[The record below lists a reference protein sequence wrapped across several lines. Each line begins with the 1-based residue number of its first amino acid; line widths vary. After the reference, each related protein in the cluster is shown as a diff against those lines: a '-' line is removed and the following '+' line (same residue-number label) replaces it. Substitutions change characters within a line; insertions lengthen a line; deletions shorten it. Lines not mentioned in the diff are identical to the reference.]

1 MNNWTKFKRWLS
13 YLEAFRDAERD
24 CPGFGAD
31 GPLRFE
37 AFGNGGGGRNPGHG
51 EARLGRVI
59 PE

>member
-1 MNNWTKFKRWLS
+1 MDNWTTFKRWLS
-13 YLEAFRDAERD
+13 YLESFRDAERD

-37 AFGNGGGGRNPGHG
+37 AFNSGRGGGIRDDG

-59 PE
+59 P